1 MRDRLTTS
9 WRAALAALVVAVAAR
24 DASAASSQP
33 PTPRSAD
40 TSLSGSMSDTN
51 PGRQVALAMQQ
62 MHLTVC
68 AAAVQ
73 RAADFIFE
81 GQNANVVA
89 QPLGPDGDRWPTV
102 FVIESADPAGGHT
115 RLTILMVTPG
125 CAGMYE
131 QTIYWSQ
138 PCSTIKST
146 VFSKYVGEH
155 AMLRDVK
162 VSDAGAAL
170 QVYLTP
176 AGAGCVSVKKELFR

>member
-1 MRDRLTTS
+1 MEP
-9 WRAALAALVVAVAAR
+9 AAGAC
-24 DASAASSQP
+24 
-33 PTPRSAD
+33 SAD
-40 TSLSGSMSDTN
+40 TSLSGSMTDTN

-81 GQNANVVA
+81 GQNANFIA
-89 QPLGPDGDRWPTV
+89 QPLGTDGDRWPTV

-115 RLTILMVTPG
+115 RLTTLMVTPA
-125 CAGMYE
+125 CTGMYE
-131 QTIYWSQ
+131 QIIYWAQ
-138 PCSTIKST
+138 PCSSIKST

-155 AMLRDVK
+155 PMLRDVK
-162 VSDAGAAL
+162 VSDAGPAL

-176 AGAGCVSVKKELFR
+176 AGAGCISVKKELFR